1 MKKFTAEQEEYLRK
15 LELSGRF
22 DKYQMREIS
31 DGFLH
36 NLSME
41 QVKLYAKPE
50 FNAMQMWHIREGFI
64 EGLSPEEIKNYTN
77 PTIKWLSLANS

>member
-36 NLSME
+36 NLSMAQVAVYADPQFNWEQMIEISLGFEEDLSME

-50 FNAMQMWHIREGFI
+50 FNAMQM
-64 EGLSPEEIKNYTN
+64 
-77 PTIKWLSLANS
+77 